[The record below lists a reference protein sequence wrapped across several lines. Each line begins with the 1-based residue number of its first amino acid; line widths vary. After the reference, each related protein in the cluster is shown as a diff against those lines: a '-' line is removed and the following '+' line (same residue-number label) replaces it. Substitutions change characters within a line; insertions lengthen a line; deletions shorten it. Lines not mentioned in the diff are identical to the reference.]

1 MIDDLLKKIDEA
13 IADEDDSRQDGA
25 SSGGGSI
32 HISIGDIVNNTGT
45 VVIGG
50 NVERKDRQEGEGS
63 GSQARQSCGGGPCPE
78 VAWLRRQVLA
88 LKQRVCGGYPP
99 DALNA
104 LKHNGRPR
112 GARLTSCGPS
122 SPRRPVVPNHRRPSR
137 SPRPRRATARQPAP
151 RRTFRPVMSSLLPP
165 NPTSPYVPY
174 SLSPLTRR

>member
-25 SSGGGSI
+25 GRGST

-50 NVERKDRQEGEGS
+50 NVERKDRQEDEGS
-63 GSQARQSCGGGPCPE
+63 DRQARQPCGAMTCSE

-88 LKQRVCGGYPP
+88 LKQWVWGDYSP

-104 LKHNGRPR
+104 LKHNGRHR
-112 GARLTSCGPS
+112 GARLTSCGLS
-122 SPRRPVVPNHRRPSR
+122 APRRPVVPNHHRPSR
-137 SPRPRRATARQPAP
+137 SARPRRATARQPAP
-151 RRTFRPVMSSLLPP
+151 RRISRPAMSSLLPP

-174 SLSPLTRR
+174 SLSPLSEA